1 MSGLLSVVMDYVAS
15 QAQKS
20 KTSEVDNP
28 ADLQHVF
35 IVLKMMA
42 HGNSKVQNRCGL
54 LDKIQTSVNDTVC
67 SLKS

>member
-1 MSGLLSVVMDYVAS
+1 MDYVAS

-28 ADLQHVF
+28 SDLQHVF

-54 LDKIQTSVNDTVC
+54 LDKI
-67 SLKS
+67 